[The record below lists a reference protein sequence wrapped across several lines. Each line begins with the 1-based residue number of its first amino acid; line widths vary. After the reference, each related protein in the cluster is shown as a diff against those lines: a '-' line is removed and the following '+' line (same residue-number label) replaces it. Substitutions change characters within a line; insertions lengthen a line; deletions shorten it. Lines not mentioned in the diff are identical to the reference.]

1 MTRPLLGHGT
11 RAAYVRGCRCLPCR
25 AANAAYAA
33 HRQRMTAYGRPATDM
48 VDAEPVRAHVHR
60 LMAAGMGRRTIMAK
74 SQTSSGQM
82 SKLLG
87 HGKHPGTRRMHA
99 DTARRLLD
107 VRLELAPSTPV
118 DATGTLRR
126 LRALVAVGWPQSE
139 LAWRLGWRDGN
150 FSSLILGRRPHVLQR
165 TADEVRA
172 LYDELWDV
180 APPAESAGRARRRA
194 AAAGWTGPLS
204 WDDETI
210 DDPAARPDVGR
221 RAADVLDLDEVDH
234 LAEAGASLEEIG
246 RRLGRRPESIEQAR
260 RRAARRT
267 A

>member
-1 MTRPLLGHGT
+1 
-11 RAAYVRGCRCLPCR
+11 V
-25 AANAAYAA
+25 ANAADAA
-33 HRQRMTAYGRPATDM
+33 HRKRMAAYGRPATDM

-74 SQTSSGQM
+74 SGTSSGQM

-87 HGKHPGTRRMHA
+87 HGKYPGTKRMHA
-99 DTARRLLD
+99 DTAQRLLD
-107 VRLELAPSTPV
+107 VRLELAPSAPV

-139 LAWRLGWRDGN
+139 LARRLGWRDGN
-150 FSSLILGRRPHVLQR
+150 FSSLILGRRPQILQR

-180 APPAESAGRARRRA
+180 PPPAESAGRARRRA
-194 AAAGWTGPLS
+194 AA
-204 WDDETI
+204 TI

-221 RAADVLDLDEVDH
+221 RAADVLDLDEVEH

-246 RRLGRRPESIEQAR
+246 RRLGRRPGSIEQAR